1 MRSISKAIIFIIS
14 TTILVAQGMSYG
26 NRSPLKA
33 HNAAPA
39 KKPNIVLFIADDHGF
54 EDAGCYGAK
63 VVRTPNL
70 DAFAK
75 EGMRF
80 TSAFANT
87 PNCVPSRA
95 VISTGLMPARN
106 GAHPNH
112 SKLNA
117 GIKTLPV
124 YMQELG
130 YHTVLAGKDH
140 LWPRAAYPYHYI
152 KKQDK
157 DYHKIDSIFAAQA
170 KGANKPLFLVVATD
184 NPHVPWPVNEGYNP
198 AQVDLPPYLV
208 DTELTRKVRA
218 KYFTDVTDVDQ
229 TLGKCLQSLSKYDLS
244 SNTLFIYISDH
255 GPQWPHGKWN
265 LYDAGIR
272 IPMVVRWPG
281 KVKKGSTSNVLL
293 PLVDFL
299 PTLLEVAEGQVPA
312 GLDGKSFL
320 PVLLEN
326 KPTHRDTIYSTYT
339 ADTFYGDFNYYPI
352 RGIRTKKY
360 KYLMNLEPQRT
371 YTTHITNAKPED
383 GRDYWESWVEKAKT
397 DKKAAALVTNYQH
410 RPAEEL
416 YDLERD
422 PYELMNLAANPEH
435 KQLLASFKES
445 MVQWMESQNDQMGL
459 TLYFT
464 NIKYKT
470 KSEQAA
476 GKE

>member
-1 MRSISKAIIFIIS
+1 MHLKTFFVLSLLLLLGMQGIRYEKSLAI
-14 TTILVAQGMSYG
+14 QDK
-26 NRSPLKA
+26 RQ
-33 HNAAPA
+33 AAA
-39 KKPNIVLFIADDHGF
+39 NKPNIVLFIADDHGY

-63 VVRTPNL
+63 DVRTPHL
-70 DAFAK
+70 DALAR

-80 TSAFANT
+80 TRAFANT

-95 VISTGLMPARN
+95 VISTGLLPARN

-112 SKLNA
+112 SKIHS

-140 LWPRAAYPYHYI
+140 VWPRSAYPYHYI
-152 KKQDK
+152 KKKDQD
-157 DYHKIDSIFAAQA
+157 YQIIDSIFAAQA
-170 KGANKPLFLVVATD
+170 KGENKPLFLVVATD
-184 NPHVPWPVNEGYNP
+184 NPHVPWPATVGYDP
-198 AQVDLPPYLV
+198 AKVDLPPYLV
-208 DTELTRKVRA
+208 DTDVTRRVRA
-218 KYFTDVTDVDQ
+218 KYYTDVTDVDQ
-229 TLGKCLQSLSKYDLS
+229 TLGKCLESLSKYDLATH
-244 SNTLFIYISDH
+244 TLFIYISDH

-281 KVKKGSTSNVLL
+281 KVTMNATSDVLL

-299 PTLLEVAEGQVPA
+299 PTLLEVAAGKIPA

-326 KPTHRDTIYSTYT
+326 APSHRDTIYSTFT
-339 ADTFYGDFNYYPI
+339 ADTRFGNFNYYPI
-352 RGIRTKKY
+352 RSIRTKNY
-360 KYLMNLEPQRT
+360 KYLMNLAPQLT

-397 DKKAAALVTNYQH
+397 DKKAAALVHSYQH

-416 YDLERD
+416 YDLQND
-422 PYELMNLAANPEH
+422 PYELTNLAARPEN
-435 KQLLASFKES
+435 KQQLASFQEK
-445 MVQWMESQNDQMGL
+445 MVQWMEEQNDQEGL

-464 NIKYKT
+464 NIKYNT
-470 KSEQAA
+470 KNEPIS
-476 GKE
+476 GK